1 MALRNIVKVGDPILD
16 KKSRTVEKFDE
27 KLSMLIDDMLETM
40 YKENGVGLAAVQVGM
55 LKRVV
60 VIDVGDGPMELVNP
74 EITLAEGEQREQEG
88 CLSLPGK
95 YGTTVRPMKVQ
106 VKAQNREGKW
116 QVFTG
121 EGLKAR
127 AFCHELDHLD
137 VLMSTH
143 LFYPNTAVPLLFSGL
158 CLMGIRKQVFVFSK
172 WISE

>member
-1 MALRNIVKVGDPILD
+1 MALRNIVKVGDPILN
-16 KKSRTVEKFDE
+16 KKSRVVERFDE
-27 KLSMLIDDMLETM
+27 KLSVLIDDMLETL
-40 YKENGVGLAAVQVGM
+40 YKENGAGLAAVQVGI

-74 EITLAEGEQREQEG
+74 EITFSEGEQREQEG

-95 YGTTVRPMKVQ
+95 WGTTVRPMKVQ
-106 VKAQNREGKW
+106 VKAQDRNGKW

-137 VLMSTH
+137 GVLFTSR
-143 LFYPNTAVPLLFSGL
+143 VVG
-158 CLMGIRKQVFVFSK
+158 GVV
-172 WISE
+172 EG